1 MGRVLITRRRIGSA
15 PDSAF
20 EPHCHIGR
28 DSIWVVWQ
36 DARRGE
42 LDIYGAIVPLDG
54 ITGVGGRKDPQDALA
69 LAPNPAT
76 DRLRITV
83 AGHGEA
89 AMIDLLGNV
98 VRRASVDD
106 GGATI
111 DVRDLRKGV
120 YVVRV
125 RTGSGVSVATV
136 RVLR

>member
-1 MGRVLITRRRIGSA
+1 
-15 PDSAF
+15 
-20 EPHCHIGR
+20 
-28 DSIWVVWQ
+28 
-36 DARRGE
+36 
-42 LDIYGAIVPLDG
+42 
-54 ITGVGGRKDPQDALA
+54 
-69 LAPNPAT
+69 
-76 DRLRITV
+76 
-83 AGHGEA
+83 
-89 AMIDLLGNV
+89 MIDLLGNV